1 MEEFCPL
8 GGETCY
14 GFGVAIASEKSSE
27 VSHPKP
33 PSTMIAS
40 PRLLAGFLTLAAAP
54 LWAAVTA
61 EPTKEQLDFF
71 EGKIRPILAE
81 NCFKCHSIERGKSK
95 GELTLD
101 TKDGLEKGGET
112 GKAIVPGDPEKWVA
126 RFEDQRSAQRIDD
139 PRGCTAEYHGH
150 HSVHVGVAGGGV
162 VEAGDGACRHGRR
175 HHTRRWSRPRL
186 PESPPGWADLER

>member
-1 MEEFCPL
+1 
-8 GGETCY
+8 
-14 GFGVAIASEKSSE
+14 
-27 VSHPKP
+27 
-33 PSTMIAS
+33 MIAS

-81 NCFKCHSIERGKSK
+81 NCYKCHSIERGKSK

-112 GKAIVPGDPEKWVA
+112 GKAIVPGEPEKSLLLTA
-126 RFEDQRSAQRIDD
+126 LTYADKDLQMPPSSSGGKLGAQQIADI
-139 PRGCTAEYHGH
+139 A
-150 HSVHVGVAGGGV
+150 AWIQM
-162 VEAGDGACRHGRR
+162 GA
-175 HHTRRWSRPRL
+175 P
-186 PESPPGWADLER
+186 